1 MEPFQE
7 LIEILNNLNQIFRIT
22 FEPNT
27 TEAEKER
34 ILAQL
39 SDCIDKISLIQT
51 EVQEIASQQII
62 EGIDEILIMI
72 NDYHN
77 HLASTFETDNNQNNG
92 KTKGRPKISL
102 DKEVISQLKKLN
114 MSWSKIAKVHG
125 ISIKTLQRRRREFR
139 SEVPTHTDLSDNELD
154 TIMRRLV
161 EDNPNMG
168 ERLFLGTLVGMG
180 HRIKRWRL
188 RASLKR
194 IDPTRN
200 IRMIKRRIRR
210 RVYNVR
216 SPNAL
221 W

>member
-1 MEPFQE
+1 MESFQE

-102 DKEVISQLKKLN
+102 DEEVISQLKKLN
-114 MSWSKIAKVHG
+114 MSWSKIAEVHG
-125 ISIKTLQRRRREFR
+125 ISIK
-139 SEVPTHTDLSDNELD
+139 LSL
-154 TIMRRLV
+154 I
-161 EDNPNMG
+161 
-168 ERLFLGTLVGMG
+168 
-180 HRIKRWRL
+180 HI
-188 RASLKR
+188 
-194 IDPTRN
+194 
-200 IRMIKRRIRR
+200 
-210 RVYNVR
+210 
-216 SPNAL
+216 
-221 W
+221 